1 MDRCEGCDRF
11 PRDNENQLDEWRCY
25 SVARDDDDWH
35 EHLDDYSEGELE
47 LYVVCPAC
55 AVREYA

>member
-1 MDRCEGCDRF
+1 MRGCDRL
-11 PRDNENQLDEWRCY
+11 PRDDENPLDEWRCY

-35 EHLDDYSEGELE
+35 ERVDGYSEGE

-55 AVREYA
+55 AVLEHA